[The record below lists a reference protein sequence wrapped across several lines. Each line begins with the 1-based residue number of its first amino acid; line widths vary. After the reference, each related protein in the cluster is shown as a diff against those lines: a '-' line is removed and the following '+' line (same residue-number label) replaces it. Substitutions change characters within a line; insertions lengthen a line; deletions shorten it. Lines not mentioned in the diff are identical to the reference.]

1 MDKKILE
8 KDLYRPISDFFIQQ
22 GFEVRGEVNHCDLCA
37 VKDEQLIIIELKRN
51 LSVELLVQAA
61 QRQKLTDMVYI
72 AVPKPKRLT
81 ATSKWRDICHLLRR
95 LELGLVLVSFKGKK
109 TIVEIAIHPEAF
121 DRAKSMQV
129 NRRKKSKLIEEFKGR
144 AKDLNTGGSTGEKL
158 VTAYREDALYIAC
171 CMDMLGPLS
180 AKKLRAYGADA
191 KKTYSILY
199 ENHYGWFYR
208 IEKGIYELTDKG
220 REDIK
225 NYEQLTEVL
234 REEINEKYIVAPEK
248 ENY

>member
-8 KDLYRPISDFFIQQ
+8 KELYSPIRDFFTQQ
-22 GFEVRGEVNHCDLCA
+22 GFEVRGEVNHCDVCA
-37 VKDEQLIIIELKRN
+37 VKDEQLVIIELKRN
-51 LSVELLVQAA
+51 LSVELLVQAT

-81 ATSKWRDICHLLRR
+81 ATSKWKDICHLLRR
-95 LELGLVLVSFKGKK
+95 LELGLILVSFKGKRAF
-109 TIVEIAIHPEAF
+109 VETVTHPEPF
-121 DRAKSMQV
+121 DRAKSMQI
-129 NRRKKSKLIEEFKGR
+129 NKRKKSKLMEEFKGR

-180 AKKLRAYGADA
+180 AKKLRSYGADS
-191 KKTYSILY
+191 KKAYSILY

-208 IEKGIYELTDKG
+208 VEKGIYELTDKG
-220 REDIK
+220 REDIEK
-225 NYEQLTEVL
+225 YEQLTELLKEKINQEYAAVS
-234 REEINEKYIVAPEK
+234 EE
-248 ENY
+248 